1 MTTDR
6 RGSELRLYEREEW
19 IEEEEEK
26 EMERKRREGEETP
39 AESSEM
45 WQ

>member
-19 IEEEEEK
+19 IEGEK
-26 EMERKRREGEETP
+26 EMERKRREGGETP